1 MKPEEPTH
9 KSVKHRIHDILESP
23 FWKNRTTAAV
33 QITLALVILA
43 NSVAVVIFTIPGIQP
58 TTQSV
63 LNAAITFCLLVFAAE
78 YILRLWACTSAPT
91 FRERTAE
98 RLRFASGIYQI
109 IDLISILPL
118 CFPIFFPQDFALLR
132 IFRLLSIFKL
142 GRYSRRSA
150 SLAQLK
156 RVLLRKREIFSLM
169 IFFLVFVILFS
180 STVMYG
186 VEHDAQPEKFSSIPA
201 AMWWAMMTVTTVGYG
216 DIYPV
221 TPIGQTIASF
231 VTILGVML
239 LALPSAILASGF
251 IEEHQRKR
259 DDGGSERLDAAVT
272 LLERMGALKEKG
284 HLTSGEF
291 AEYKGL
297 IQRLCQED
305 EGGGG
310 EETAAETTAGK

>member
-1 MKPEEPTH
+1 MPDASMK
-9 KSVKHRIHDILESP
+9 SRVHDVLESP
-23 FWKNRTTAAV
+23 FWTSRTTAVV
-33 QITLALVILA
+33 QIALAVVILA
-43 NSVAVVIFTIPGIQP
+43 NSAAVVVYTVPGIRP
-58 TTQSV
+58 ATLSA
-63 LNAAITFCLLVFAAE
+63 LNAIITFCLLVFAAE
-78 YILRLWACTSAPT
+78 YVLRLWACTSAPT

-98 RLRFASGIYQI
+98 RLRFASGIYQVV
-109 IDLISILPL
+109 DLISVLPL
-118 CFPIFFPQDFALLR
+118 LFPIFFPHDFALLR

-142 GRYSRRSA
+142 GRYSRRSS

-169 IFFLVFVILFS
+169 LFFLIFVILFS
-180 STVMYG
+180 ATIMYA

-201 AMWWAMMTVTTVGYG
+201 AMWWAIMTVTTVGYG

-259 DDGGSERLDAAVT
+259 EAGGGERLDAAVA
-272 LLERMGALKEKG
+272 LLERIGALKEKG
-284 HLTSGEF
+284 YLSAGEF
-291 AEYKGL
+291 AEYKEL
-297 IQRLCQED
+297 VRRLCREENGAEEKPVVGTPAG
-305 EGGGG
+305 EG
-310 EETAAETTAGK
+310 